1 VLGVEHTVIESVE
14 LETDERGQELLV
26 ARACGHL
33 NWPRLGRSSSRM
45 LAPLGW

>member
-26 ARACGHL
+26 ALWG
-33 NWPRLGRSSSRM
+33 SRTRRT
-45 LAPLGW
+45 P